1 MDPGRRERM
10 KMLSDLS
17 IAIELRIKAEGW
29 TQKQAAERMGV
40 TQPRISDLLRGK
52 LGLFSIDSLIA
63 MGAAAG
69 LRFELKAK

>member
-63 MGAAAG
+63 MGAAVG

>member
-29 TQKQAAERMGV
+29 TQKQAADCMGV

>member
-29 TQKQAAERMGV
+29 TQKQAAECMGV